1 MEQAWADPY
10 IRNLFEIL
18 LELISKHATFY
29 ERQIYTQGGFGKYFP
44 FSALNILENRELKTR
59 WRHTRNIVWGKSIAI
74 EAIFI
79 LLREFQAH
87 WLCSGCLCQPQNLT
101 SSPLKKC
108 CLLTQVPYCPCPKYA
123 VQSFFSLGHQWT
135 VTGASHQG
143 RAEQLSSDHIP
154 WKKLLEDFSIFH
166 DQIGIPHRIK
176 CTKIAVKESM

>member
-87 WLCSGCLCQPQNLT
+87 
-101 SSPLKKC
+101 
-108 CLLTQVPYCPCPKYA
+108 
-123 VQSFFSLGHQWT
+123 
-135 VTGASHQG
+135 
-143 RAEQLSSDHIP
+143 
-154 WKKLLEDFSIFH
+154 
-166 DQIGIPHRIK
+166 
-176 CTKIAVKESM
+176 